1 MGHRVSELMISVFA
15 GGERDKFGRQKN
27 ARLPLLLPK
36 VMEGRPIASDSPLL
50 SLPPEILGDI
60 IDLIADEK
68 TTLAALALVNSDCRQ
83 LARSCQFADI
93 CFDYG
98 RNSSQLLL
106 RLSDEAR
113 TRLGCAVGGNTTRPL
128 FIGPCIRR
136 VTVSPH
142 PEWVAHVHNDL
153 YESIWGD
160 AADVFPREKRD
171 QLSKKAFDW
180 YMATFRTPLLITLKQ
195 AMPNIEAL
203 SWCDGM
209 CLDDTFFKIVT
220 HLPIQSLKM
229 SRVHIGEP
237 YRLEPPMTP
246 PAMPLE
252 SLSFGAHLCDEKVH
266 KEERTGDAD
275 TQGNRNPIFRQALS
289 TCQPFRDLET
299 LVVPYLGDQSAA
311 TALVVVDFISRH
323 PHARKLS
330 VSRGA
335 PQFMDSR
342 LLPLLSGGRWSN
354 LASLSLAWDE
364 PGIEETTRRNI
375 ATISTESLA
384 AIGSIVSLEQLH
396 LSAGEPAGWRHQW
409 LVDHIVVRSNLR
421 GLARLKRLAFS
432 RDTYMVPG
440 GLSALDEEGY
450 YERRLVTPAD
460 RNEALEWAAL
470 GGAGSIRHMDERE
483 GNNDNGPGL
492 TDHEIWERAHRN
504 RMIQEAERYAAV
516 FQQLEWV
523 YCGQWPMDIR
533 KEQTLSGIN
542 RFAVPLGKSR
552 DSCRTLLGRMF
563 AMGEDDD

>member
-1 MGHRVSELMISVFA
+1 
-15 GGERDKFGRQKN
+15 
-27 ARLPLLLPK
+27 
-36 VMEGRPIASDSPLL
+36 MEGRPIASDSPLL
-50 SLPPEILGDI
+50 NLPPEILGDI
-60 IDLIADEK
+60 IDLIADKK

-113 TRLGCAVGGNTTRPL
+113 TRFGCAVGGNITRPL

-136 VTVSPH
+136 VTVSPY
-142 PEWVAHVHNDL
+142 PEWVAYVHNDL

-160 AADVFPREKRD
+160 AADVFPREKRN
-171 QLSKKAFDW
+171 QLSKKAFDC
-180 YMATFRTPLLITLKQ
+180 R
-195 AMPNIEAL
+195 
-203 SWCDGM
+203 S
-209 CLDDTFFKIVT
+209 
-220 HLPIQSLKM
+220 
-229 SRVHIGEP
+229 
-237 YRLEPPMTP
+237 
-246 PAMPLE
+246 
-252 SLSFGAHLCDEKVH
+252 
-266 KEERTGDAD
+266 
-275 TQGNRNPIFRQALS
+275 NPIFRQALS

-299 LVVPYLGDQSAA
+299 LVVPYLGDQSAT

-323 PHARKLS
+323 PYARKLS

-342 LLPLLSGGRWSN
+342 LFPLLSGGRWSN

-384 AIGSIVSLEQLH
+384 AIGSIMSLEQLH

-421 GLARLKRLAFS
+421 GLARLKKFAFS
-432 RDTYMVPG
+432 RDTYIVPG

-460 RNEALEWAAL
+460 RNKALEWAAL

-492 TDHEIWERAHRN
+492 TDHEIWERAYRN

-542 RFAVPLGKSR
+542 RFAVPLGKSK